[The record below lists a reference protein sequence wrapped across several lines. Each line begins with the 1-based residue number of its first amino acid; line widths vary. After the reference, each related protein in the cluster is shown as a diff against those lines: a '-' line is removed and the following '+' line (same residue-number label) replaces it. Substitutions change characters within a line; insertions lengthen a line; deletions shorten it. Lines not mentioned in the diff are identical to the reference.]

1 MKLKRKKSEAP
12 VITQVCKTNRA
23 LKNASDAAL
32 WEQKSGVGGISVN
45 KEDAG
50 GSLKTLCKG

>member
-1 MKLKRKKSEAP
+1 MKRKKSEAP

-45 KEDAG
+45 KEDTG